1 MIDIL
6 AWLAAC
12 VAAVTGMAMLHDSSA
27 RPADSS
33 PRGWLRHVLRLIC
46 LVCITA
52 SACVVCAMPSMRTAS
67 VYEVLLR
74 IFLAGYMAM
83 QSPCP
88 WFRYV
93 FQGRA
98 THFYERRRAL

>member
-1 MIDIL
+1 MISLI
-6 AWLAAC
+6 AWLAAF
-12 VAAVTGMAMLHDSSA
+12 VAAVTGMAMLHDSSL
-27 RPADSS
+27 RPADTS
-33 PRGWLRHVLRLIC
+33 RHGWLRHTLRLTC
-46 LVCITA
+46 LVFITA
-52 SACVVCAMPSMRTAS
+52 SACLVCLMPTVRTAS

-74 IFLAGYMAM
+74 GFLAAYMAM

-98 THFYERRRAL
+98 GGFIERRHAP